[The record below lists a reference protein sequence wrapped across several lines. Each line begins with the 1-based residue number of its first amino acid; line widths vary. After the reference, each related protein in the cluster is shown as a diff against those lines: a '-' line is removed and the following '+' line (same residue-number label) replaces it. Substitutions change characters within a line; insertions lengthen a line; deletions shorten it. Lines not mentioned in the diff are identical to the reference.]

1 MANSVYIH
9 IPFCKSIC
17 SYCDFCKQFY
27 NSELVNKYLN
37 ALEKEIKEKYD
48 NSIIKTIYIGGGSP
62 SALNKEE
69 LTKLFN
75 IIKIFKLDK
84 DIEFTFEMNVN
95 DIDED
100 KLKLLK
106 DNNVNRLSIGIE
118 TINEKFYKFLN
129 RYNDKKIID
138 NNIKLVQKYFDN
150 YNLDLM
156 YAFPNEKVQDVL
168 NDLSY
173 IVKLEP
179 KHISIYSLII
189 EEHTKIFIDK
199 IEPISEDIESNMYYE
214 IIKYLKDNNYN
225 HYEISNFAKD
235 GYESV
240 HNLVYWNNNEYFGFG
255 LGSSGYLNKIRYT
268 NTRSLNNYI
277 GGKYILDSE
286 KISKSID
293 MENEMMLGL
302 RKIKGINKKEFSN
315 KFGFKIEDVFD
326 IINLI
331 NDKLL
336 IDDGE
341 YIYIS
346 EDKLYVSNSILVNFI
361 GGSKID

>member
-62 SALNKEE
+62 SALNEEE

-106 DNNVNRLSIGIE
+106 ENNVNRLSIGIE

-138 NNIKLVQKYFDN
+138 NNIKLVQKNFDN

-156 YAFPNEKVQDVL
+156 YAFPKETVQDVL

-173 IVKLEP
+173 IVKLKP

-255 LGSSGYLNKIRYT
+255 LGASGYLNKVRYS

-277 GGKYILDSE
+277 DGKYILDSE

-302 RKIKGINKKEFSN
+302 RKIKGINKKGFYN